1 MCVFSANQKSK
12 RPTLQSRNRIVTADI
27 IYSKDC
33 LDSFLILISEQV
45 KLLDIK
51 IESLNNILKT
61 QAVLMM
67 NPSPL
72 PQDQ

>member
-1 MCVFSANQKSK
+1 MCVFSAKQKSK
-12 RPTLQSRNRIVTADI
+12 MANIRNRIVTADI

-33 LDSFLILISEQV
+33 LGSFLILISEQV

-51 IESLNNILKT
+51 IGSLIKILNT
-61 QAVLMM
+61 QTVLTM
-67 NPSPL
+67 NSSPL

>member
-12 RPTLQSRNRIVTADI
+12 RPTLQSRNRIVTANI

-33 LDSFLILISEQV
+33 LGSFLILIPEQV

-51 IESLNNILKT
+51 IGSLNKILNT
-61 QAVLMM
+61 QTVLTM
-67 NPSPL
+67 NSSPL